1 MGTAMALLSAARI
14 ANAKLPPKEREQC
27 ELERE
32 AARLERVRQ
41 AQIIQNV
48 CPNCE
53 GKLARGKKNKKNE
66 YKRDWKC
73 EACGDTH
80 SL

>member
-1 MGTAMALLSAARI
+1 MALLSAVRI
-14 ANAKLPPKEREQC
+14 ADAKLSPEEKARREH
-27 ELERE
+27 ERE

-48 CPNCE
+48 CPTCE